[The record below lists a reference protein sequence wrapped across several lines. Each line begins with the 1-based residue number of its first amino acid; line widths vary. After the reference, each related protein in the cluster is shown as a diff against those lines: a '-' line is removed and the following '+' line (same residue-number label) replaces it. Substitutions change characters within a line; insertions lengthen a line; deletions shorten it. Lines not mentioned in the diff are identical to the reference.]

1 MHTDGTEQSPWM
13 SVLASGSSGN
23 CSVLS
28 WNEGARR
35 AAALIDLGLSP
46 RRTRNSLASLGLSL
60 DDISFVLLTH
70 LDSDHFHSG
79 WLRKGRVPGPL
90 WMHRRHVGRASR
102 EGIATHH
109 TEVFDESFREHGLAA
124 SVQMAS
130 HDELGVATFRIGF
143 TQHSGQ
149 LGFATDVG
157 RVTPGLIDHLR
168 RVDVLA
174 IESNYCPRLELA
186 SDRPEFLKRRIM
198 GGSGHISNEESASAA
213 RAIGPREHLVLLH
226 LSRQCN
232 SPSIALG
239 HHAGIG
245 CPITVS
251 THAEPTMPIRILGTG
266 TAPLSPPRVETRV
279 GKQWQLFPA
288 GQHA

>member
-1 MHTDGTEQSPWM
+1 MHTDVKEQTPWM

-23 CSVLS
+23 CSVLAWES
-28 WNEGARR
+28 GGRR

-46 RRTRNSLASLGLSL
+46 RRTRASLASLGLSL
-60 DDISFVLLTH
+60 DEISFVLLTH

-79 WLRKGRVPGPL
+79 WTRKGLVPGSL

-102 EGIATHH
+102 EGIATLR
-109 TEVFDESFREHGLAA
+109 TEVFDEGFRVSGLHA
-124 SVQMAS
+124 SAHLVS
-130 HDELGVATFRIGF
+130 HDELGVSTFRIGF
-143 TQHSGQ
+143 DGHPGQ

-157 RVTPGLIDHLR
+157 RVTPGLIEHLR

-198 GGSGHISNEESASAA
+198 GGSGHLSNEESASAA

-226 LSRQCN
+226 LSRECN
-232 SPSIALG
+232 SPLIALG
-239 HHAGIG
+239 HHEGIG
-245 CPITVS
+245 CPVTVS
-251 THAEPTMPIRILGTG
+251 THCEPTMPIRIGVTES
-266 TAPLSPPRVETRV
+266 ARMPQPRVETRV
-279 GKQWQLFPA
+279 GRQWQLFPT